1 MRRTILLYG
10 LAMAAMIGLL
20 KFLEYRYVVR
30 DYTLEFYIGAV
41 AVIFALLGVWA
52 GRRLTR
58 VQAATRDPNFC
69 IDRATLDRLG
79 ISPREYEVLELI
91 AHGLSNREIAD
102 RLFVS
107 PNTVKTHSSS
117 LFSKLNA
124 RRRTEAVRRAKEL
137 RLLP

>member
-1 MRRTILLYG
+1 
-10 LAMAAMIGLL
+10 MAAMIGLL

-41 AVIFALLGVWA
+41 ALIFAVLGVWA

-58 VQAATRDPNFC
+58 LPIVTPDPNFR
-69 IDRATLDRLG
+69 IDKANLNRLG

-137 RLLP
+137 GLLP